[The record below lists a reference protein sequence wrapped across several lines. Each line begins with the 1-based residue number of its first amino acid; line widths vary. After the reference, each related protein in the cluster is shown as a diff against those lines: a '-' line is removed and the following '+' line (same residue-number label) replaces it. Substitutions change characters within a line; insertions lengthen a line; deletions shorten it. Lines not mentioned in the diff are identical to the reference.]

1 MRKVKPTDFSYALS
15 EYLFDFLPVK
25 KGLSQNTI
33 NSYSDTIELFLQYME
48 EQHGIRREKLEIHH
62 LSREVAEEYL
72 DWLETERHNSI
83 STRNQRRVAING
95 FFKYLQYR
103 NPGFVLLCQQIL
115 SIPKKTGPKRAVHH
129 LSREAIEEILKQPDL
144 ATRAGKRDFV
154 LLMLL
159 YESAA
164 RVSEIADLRIGD
176 FQSDRYHGAVI
187 RLHGKGRKIRTVPL
201 IKRAA
206 GFVQRYI
213 SEEEKFR
220 SCGKEDPLF
229 CNRSGRKL
237 TRAGIAYILE
247 KYANM
252 ARAALPSIADANI
265 HPHVL
270 RHSRA
275 VHWLEAGVDLQ
286 HIKHLLGHADLETT
300 EVYAKIN
307 VALKREMLEDLHQQT
322 CDPPTNRSWTSDHNL
337 MTWLSDL
344 SRN

>member
-25 KGLSQNTI
+25 KGLSPNTI
-33 NSYSDTIELFLQYME
+33 HSYSDTIELFLQYME
-48 EQHGIRREKLEIHH
+48 GQHGIRREKLEIQH
-62 LSREVAEEYL
+62 LSREIVEGYL

-95 FFKYLQYR
+95 FFQYLQYR

-115 SIPKKTGPKRAVHH
+115 SIPKKTGPKRSVHH

-144 ATRAGKRDFV
+144 ATRMGKRDFV

-164 RVSEIADLRIGD
+164 RVSEIADLRMGD
-176 FQSDRYHGAVI
+176 FQSDRYHGSVI
-187 RLHGKGRKIRTVPL
+187 RLYGKGRKIRTVPL
-201 IKRAA
+201 IKRVAE
-206 GFVQRYI
+206 FVQRYI
-213 SEEEKFR
+213 SEEEQFR

-229 CNRSGRKL
+229 CNRSGEKL

-252 ARAALPSIADANI
+252 ARVTLPGMANAKI

-307 VALKREMLEDLHQQT
+307 VAMKRKMLENLHQET
-322 CDPPTNRSWTSDHNL
+322 CDHTANDSWTSDHNL
-337 MTWLSDL
+337 MSWLKDL
-344 SRN
+344 SRD